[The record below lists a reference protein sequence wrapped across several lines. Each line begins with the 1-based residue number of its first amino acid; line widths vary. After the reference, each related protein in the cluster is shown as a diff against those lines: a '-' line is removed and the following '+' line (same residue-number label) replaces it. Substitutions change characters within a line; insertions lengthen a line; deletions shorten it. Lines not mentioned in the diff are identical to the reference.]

1 VNNIQIQEVVD
12 QIMQG
17 PLVCFTVFVE
27 YRNGTNDFYTFSTE
41 EGQLEYSDYVQ
52 CNNNLG
58 QVARIVLGES
68 SMDCRDDDDWL
79 FTVH

>member
-27 YRNGTNDFYTFSTE
+27 YRNGTNEFYTFSTDLVNKE
-41 EGQLEYSDYVQ
+41 RG
-52 CNNNLG
+52 
-58 QVARIVLGES
+58 
-68 SMDCRDDDDWL
+68 
-79 FTVH
+79 